1 MKTTVLKHVIHMT
14 KLFTIAFGIQFLTM
28 SLLLA
33 WTGNAQVKSIEEVK
47 VYLSL
52 DDVKVE
58 EAFKELEKHTNYNF
72 VFATREIKDLPLV
85 TFEGQGQSLYDILM
99 EIASQADL
107 NFKQVDLNIHVKK
120 WDKDQTES
128 VVEKVDVTVTGTV
141 TDTNGQPIPGVT
153 VSVSETTIGTATDI
167 EGKYTLSIPEGS
179 TLVFSFIGF
188 ETQRITVGDQSIIN
202 ITLGEDLT
210 SLNEVVVVG
219 YGVQKRS
226 DITGSVASLPKERLE
241 MVPNINIAQAI
252 QGAIPGVMV
261 QNTSAGAEP
270 SQEIMVRGR
279 NSIGANN
286 SPLVVVDGVPYG
298 GNLSD
303 INPNDVES
311 IEILKD
317 VSAAAIYGSR
327 GANGVI
333 LVTTKQG
340 MKGSPTISYDSYFS
354 TQQFS
359 NVPDYLDGPQFY
371 NFKNERL
378 SAGVTASEQ
387 AVYEAGEWVNWA
399 DLAIRKGLSHQH
411 NLSVSGGFGN
421 TSYFVSGAIM
431 DVRGI
436 AVNDNYFRGTSRF
449 NLDTKI
455 ADWLTIGTRTQLT
468 FSDKS
473 GEAPSMSDVFIMN
486 PLAVP

>member
-1 MKTTVLKHVIHMT
+1 
-14 KLFTIAFGIQFLTM
+14 GGY
-28 SLLLA
+28 SL
-33 WTGNAQVKSIEEVK
+33 
-47 VYLSL
+47 
-52 DDVKVE
+52 
-58 EAFKELEKHTNYNF
+58 
-72 VFATREIKDLPLV
+72 
-85 TFEGQGQSLYDILM
+85 
-99 EIASQADL
+99 
-107 NFKQVDLNIHVKK
+107 
-120 WDKDQTES
+120 S
-128 VVEKVDVTVTGTV
+128 V
-141 TDTNGQPIPGVT
+141 
-153 VSVSETTIGTATDI
+153 
-167 EGKYTLSIPEGS
+167 PEGS

-188 ETQRITVGDQSIIN
+188 ETKRVVVGDQSIID
-202 ITLGEDLT
+202 ITLNEDVA

-252 QGAIPGVMV
+252 QGAIPGVV
-261 QNTSAGAEP
+261 VTNTSAGAEP
-270 SQEIMVRGR
+270 VQEIMVRGR

-340 MKGSPTISYDSYFS
+340 ETGSPIIAYDGYISS
-354 TQQFS
+354 QQYS
-359 NVPDYLDGPQFY
+359 NVPEYLDGPQFY
-371 NFKNERL
+371 DFKNQRL
-378 SAGVTASEQ
+378 SSGVTSSEQ
-387 AVYEAGEWVNWA
+387 AVYDAGEWVNWA
-399 DLAIRKGLSHQH
+399 DLAVRKGLSHQH

-421 TSYFVSGAIM
+421 TSYFVSGGIM

-436 AVNDNYFRGTSRF
+436 AVN
-449 NLDTKI
+449 
-455 ADWLTIGTRTQLT
+455 
-468 FSDKS
+468 
-473 GEAPSMSDVFIMN
+473 
-486 PLAVP
+486 